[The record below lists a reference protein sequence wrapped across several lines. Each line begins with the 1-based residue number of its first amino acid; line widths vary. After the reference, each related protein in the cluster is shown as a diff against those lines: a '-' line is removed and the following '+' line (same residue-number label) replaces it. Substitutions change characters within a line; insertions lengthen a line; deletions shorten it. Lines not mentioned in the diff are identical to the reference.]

1 MQLASRLAGRIEL
14 DGVSFRYGPDQP
26 DAVKSVSL
34 TVEPGQ
40 KIALVGRT
48 GSGKSTLAMLL
59 LGLYEP
65 AEGEIRYDG
74 VPLRQLNHRV
84 LRRQFGV
91 VLQASP
97 LLSGSIY
104 QNIALNDPE
113 LSMSQAVDAARRA
126 QIHDDIMRM
135 PMRYETVLS
144 EGGACLSGGQRQRV
158 ALARALVRRPAI
170 LLLDEATSHLDTVT
184 EAAVDRELSDL
195 CCTRIVIAQ
204 RLSTVVNAD
213 LILVLEQGEVV
224 ERGTHAELAAL
235 GGRYTRLV
243 EADPETGATREQA
256 AAHSGISVAAV

>member
-1 MQLASRLAGRIEL
+1 VK
-14 DGVSFRYGPDQP
+14 GVSL
-26 DAVKSVSL
+26 V
-34 TVEPGQ
+34 VEPGQ

-65 AEGEIRYDG
+65 AEGEIRYDSI
-74 VPLRQLNHRV
+74 PLQQLNHRM

-91 VLQASP
+91 VLQESP

-113 LSMSQAVDAARRA
+113 VSMEQVVDAARRA
-126 QIHDDIMRM
+126 HIHGDIQRM
-135 PMRYETVLS
+135 PMRYETRLS
-144 EGGACLSGGQRQRV
+144 EGGSCLSGGQRQRL
-158 ALARALVRRPAI
+158 ALARALVRRPAV

-184 EAAVDRELSDL
+184 ESAVDDQLSGL

-213 LILVLEQGEVV
+213 LILVLEHGEVV
-224 ERGTHAELAAL
+224 ERGTHAELVAR
-235 GGRYTRLV
+235 GGRYRALL
-243 EADPETGATREQA
+243 EADSRQNAAAAAASVWTARSNDSRRGFLPRDQTGVRAKTGAA
-256 AAHSGISVAAV
+256 AAK